1 MTVACPVSGD
11 SLPWA
16 ESLGTVARD
25 TMGARCDDMGLFK
38 APETVRQLLAQCYAY
53 LVRAAAARS
62 EGVPRYATAH
72 HMLARAFYRDLLA
85 GVKRIGSFYG
95 DEREKLGSVQCAYC
109 GRSGRLSLDH
119 LVPRLVG
126 GPDDANNLIPACRSC
141 NSSKGAHD
149 VMAWHVRKGRYPRRA
164 VLRRYVKLAWRW
176 CERDGQLDRRLDD
189 ADDMPFDFARA
200 GSGRHDQRC
209 RGG

>member
-1 MTVACPVSGD
+1 MESSGEHRAGRRPTAQRARTPGR
-11 SLPWA
+11 SA
-16 ESLGTVARD
+16 HESEVH
-25 TMGARCDDMGLFK
+25 C
-38 APETVRQLLAQCYAY
+38 
-53 LVRAAAARS
+53 LVRLGRPVGDRLPVRVRLPCRHTPSASPDHGTGRTRGRRNHGPLTAAP
-62 EGVPRYATAH
+62 V
-72 HMLARAFYRDLLA
+72 
-85 GVKRIGSFYG
+85 

-164 VLRRYVKLAWRW
+164 VLRRYVKLAWRS
-176 CERDGQLDRRLDD
+176 CEQEGQLDRRLADV
-189 ADDMPFDFARA
+189 DDMPFDLRA
-200 GSGRHDQRC
+200 LAQAVTTSGI
-209 RGG
+209 GGDDGRWPMQWD